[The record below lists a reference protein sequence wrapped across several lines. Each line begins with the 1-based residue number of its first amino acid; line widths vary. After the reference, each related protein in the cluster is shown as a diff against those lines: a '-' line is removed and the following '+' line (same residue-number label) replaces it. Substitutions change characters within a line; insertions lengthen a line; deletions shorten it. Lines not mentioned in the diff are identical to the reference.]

1 MTVTNGAEFGA
12 DYYARAGSAK
22 ANIFINKP
30 NEARYFQTVQDE
42 KGQQLNGKNRYTL
55 TFLKGRTP
63 PVTGFWSLTAYNKDR
78 FFEPNAA
85 KRYSIG
91 TKNKDLKFN
100 PDGTLTVY
108 LQPDQPTDPVQRA
121 NWLPTPKDGDFSLYI
136 RAYGPRVSIVDGAW
150 TPPPVKALGEAR
162 AVGNGK

>member
-1 MTVTNGAEFGA
+1 MFM
-12 DYYARAGSAK
+12 
-22 ANIFINKP
+22 NKP
-30 NEARYFQTVQDE
+30 AVARYFTTEQDE

-78 FFEPNAA
+78 YFEPNAI

-100 PDGTLTVY
+100 ADGTLTIY
-108 LQPDQPTDPVQRA
+108 LQPDQPTDAAQRA
-121 NWLPTPKDGDFSLYI
+121 NWLPTPKNGDFSLNI